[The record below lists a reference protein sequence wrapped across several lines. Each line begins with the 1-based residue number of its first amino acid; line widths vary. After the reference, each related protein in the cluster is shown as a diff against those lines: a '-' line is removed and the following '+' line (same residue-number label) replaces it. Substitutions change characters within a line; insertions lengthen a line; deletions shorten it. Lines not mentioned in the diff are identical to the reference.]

1 MMTRRIHVLSLV
13 LLIGAIL
20 LGGGCG
26 TTAPTFECTDAIGCV
41 TLASDEPINIGV
53 IQALSGGPSV
63 IGQEQ
68 VNSVDL
74 AIAQRNSELLGHP
87 ITTQVEDE
95 GCSPEGGANA
105 ALRVLSN
112 PQTVAILGTTCSSA
126 TAAASRIASDAGL
139 VMLSGASGA
148 PALTTVGG
156 EAGRSWYPG
165 FLRTSSNGAF
175 QGAAVASFILNELG
189 IDKAAS
195 LNNDEAYSTS
205 LTNVF
210 DAAFT
215 DMDGE
220 LTISAAMNDEDT
232 NMRPVLTAIVDSEAE
247 ALFVPLSSSS
257 TQLNFVVEQ
266 ARDMEGMEDVV
277 LVGVGSFALMQDRA
291 IKEISEDATGIYL
304 TAPAPIEN
312 AAYDELVATY
322 EEQYGEV
329 PQRHTFV
336 YAYDATN
343 MLLDA
348 LAAVAV
354 QEADGTLHIGR
365 QALRDALY
373 ATEDFAG
380 VMGSLSC
387 NAFGDCGRPV
397 FDVMLLEDPAAGLE
411 GLMSNVVYS
420 YSPGST
426 AGE

>member
-1 MMTRRIHVLSLV
+1 
-13 LLIGAIL
+13 
-20 LGGGCG
+20 
-26 TTAPTFECTDAIGCV
+26 
-41 TLASDEPINIGV
+41 
-53 IQALSGGPSV
+53 
-63 IGQEQ
+63 
-68 VNSVDL
+68 
-74 AIAQRNSELLGHP
+74 
-87 ITTQVEDE
+87 
-95 GCSPEGGANA
+95 
-105 ALRVLSN
+105 
-112 PQTVAILGTTCSSA
+112 
-126 TAAASRIASDAGL
+126 
-139 VMLSGASGA
+139 
-148 PALTTVGG
+148 
-156 EAGRSWYPG
+156 
-165 FLRTSSNGAF
+165 
-175 QGAAVASFILNELG
+175 
-189 IDKAAS
+189 
-195 LNNDEAYSTS
+195 
-205 LTNVF
+205 VF